1 MYLDE
6 EIFNSEF
13 NERLAKERAQN
24 YMRLKDGYKDPKDKH
39 VQSVINKFAERSE
52 IGLIKYGT
60 TLERNDLNL
69 IDWLT
74 HLQEELM
81 DATLYCEKLKELSIR
96 KDRNDFAF
104 GFADWIRVCKLKGR
118 PYDFENTK
126 ELLEI
131 YKNEKGL

>member
-24 YMRLKDGYKDPKDKH
+24 YMRLKNGYKEPQDKH

-52 IGLIKYGT
+52 IGLKKYGT
-60 TLERNDLNL
+60 TLERNDLKL

-74 HLQEELM
+74 NLQEELM
-81 DATLYCEKLKELSIR
+81 DATLYCEKLKEIL
-96 KDRNDFAF
+96 
-104 GFADWIRVCKLKGR
+104 
-118 PYDFENTK
+118 
-126 ELLEI
+126 
-131 YKNEKGL
+131 

>member
-24 YMRLKDGYKDPKDKH
+24 YMRLKDGYKEPQDKH
-39 VQSVINKFAERSE
+39 VKSVINKFAERSE

-81 DATLYCEKLKELSIR
+81 DATLYCEKLKQLTNE
-96 KDRNDFAF
+96 
-104 GFADWIRVCKLKGR
+104 
-118 PYDFENTK
+118 PNTTT
-126 ELLEI
+126 
-131 YKNEKGL
+131 KN